1 MARKAQA
8 ETPQSDRITVR
19 LQPEQRRMLNDLRRK
34 EDDVPDAAEMVR
46 RLIERAV
53 KQ

>member
-1 MARKAQA
+1 MGSPPPVGGFNGR
-8 ETPQSDRITVR
+8 
-19 LQPEQRRMLNDLRRK
+19 EQRRMLNDLRRK